1 MAEQK
6 KKKQKT
12 NEKSPAKKAVK
23 KTSSAKKRKTARAG
37 KRSFSGKH
45 AVIIG
50 AALVLVL
57 ALALGIRYIFKFE
70 KETDPAP
77 EEITGFSDPIDIDD
91 PELDEEVQVDMLNEL
106 RSSGDLYTLLHDWA
120 SNDTGHSLMQS
131 KDVINFL
138 IVGLDASNK
147 NSDVIMVASVHKG
160 EKKLLLNSIM
170 RDSYTYIKTPE
181 RETAAKI
188 NAAYANGGISCLINT
203 VENDYKIKIDHY
215 ISVNFNTFVELVDIV
230 GGVSVPVQQYEM
242 REMNRIAESGDE
254 RLNEYG
260 DSVLLNGKQA
270 LLYCRIRKCDWD
282 GDVSRTRRQRAF
294 LAALVE
300 KSRGVSI
307 TEVPELVK
315 TLHKYVKTDCDVS
328 TLVSFATQAV
338 TGKWY
343 NYEQISGVFP
353 QEENR
358 MDYSGKAWVW
368 IVDYPADAVALQTLI
383 YGETNIRLSEDR
395 RTAMDV
401 VRSGG
406 F

>member
-1 MAEQK
+1 MEK
-6 KKKQKT
+6 KETTSKKKQQKT
-12 NEKSPAKKAVK
+12 PAKKTVKKAVK
-23 KTSSAKKRKTARAG
+23 KTGGTRRSKKKGFRPV
-37 KRSFSGKH
+37 H
-45 AVIIG
+45 AVII
-50 AALVLVL
+50 AAVL
-57 ALALGIRYIFKFE
+57 ALALAAALGVRYIFKFD
-70 KETDPAP
+70 KETDPPP
-77 EEITGFSDPIDIDD
+77 EEITGFSDPLDADD
-91 PELDEEVQVDMLNEL
+91 PEMDEDVQIDMLNEL
-106 RSSGDLYTLLHDWA
+106 RSSGDLYTMLHDWA
-120 SNDTGHSLMQS
+120 ANDTGHSLMQS

-138 IVGLDASNK
+138 IVGLDASNQ

-170 RDSYTYIKTPE
+170 RDSYTYMKTPE

-188 NAAYANGGISCLINT
+188 NAAYANGGIKCLMDT

-215 ISVNFNTFVELVDIV
+215 ISVNFNSFVELVDIV

-242 REMNRIAESGDE
+242 REMNRIAESADA
-254 RLNEYG
+254 RLSEYG

-294 LAALVE
+294 LSALVE
-300 KSRGVSI
+300 KSKDISLSD
-307 TEVPELVK
+307 VPELVK

-328 TLVSFATQAV
+328 AMVSFATQAV

-343 NYEQISGVFP
+343 NYKQITGVFP
-353 QEENR
+353 QEGNR

-368 IVDYPADAVALQTLI
+368 IVDYPADAVALQTMI

-395 RTAMDV
+395 RTALDV